1 VNARGKGKASERSAV
16 VLGVGA
22 SKGLGAAIARRF
34 AREGFRITVMGRSA
48 EKLAATLKE
57 LREGG
62 AVAEAVIGDVTDEA
76 AVRRA
81 VAQANDPGAPLEAA
95 IFNAG
100 GNWPKPFLEMDA
112 AFLESMWR
120 VNALAGFCFAKAA
133 LEAMLPRRRGVLI
146 FTGASASLRGR
157 AKFGGFA
164 QAKAALRALAQSAA
178 REFGPQGIHVAHVV
192 VDGAIDGDRI
202 HSFLPGLKAARGPDG
217 LLDPDAIAENFWQLY
232 RQPPSAWTH
241 EIDVRPWVEPW

>member
-1 VNARGKGKASERSAV
+1 MLEKSAV

-22 SKGLGAAIARRF
+22 SQGLGAAIARRF
-34 AREGFRITVMGRSA
+34 AQEGFRIIVMGRSA
-48 EKLAATLKE
+48 PKLNATLVE
-57 LREGG
+57 LRARG
-62 AVAEAVIGDVTDEA
+62 ANAEAVIGDVTDEA
-76 AVRRA
+76 LVREA
-81 VAQANDPGAPLEAA
+81 VARADVPDAPLEAA

-100 GNWPKPFLEMDA
+100 GNWPKAFLEMDA
-112 AFLESMWR
+112 AFLEDMWR
-120 VNALAGFCFAKAA
+120 VNALAGFFFARAA
-133 LEAMLPRRRGVLI
+133 LAAMLPRQRGVLI

-157 AKFGGFA
+157 PKFGGFA

-202 HSFLPGLKAARGPDG
+202 NSFLPGLKAARGPDG
-217 LLDPDAIAENFWQLY
+217 LLDPNDIAESYWQLY
-232 RQPPSAWTH
+232 RQPRSAWTH

>member
-1 VNARGKGKASERSAV
+1 VKVSERSAV
-16 VLGVGA
+16 VAGVGA
-22 SKGLGAAIARRF
+22 SRGLGAAVARRF
-34 AREGFRITVMGRSA
+34 AREGFRITVIGRSA
-48 EKLAATLKE
+48 EKLGATLKE

-62 AVAEAVIGDVTDEA
+62 AVAEAVIGDVTDQA
-76 AVRRA
+76 LVQRA
-81 VAQANDPGAPLEAA
+81 VAQSDAAAAPLEAA

-100 GNWPKPFLEMDA
+100 GNWPKAFLEMDA
-112 AFLESMWR
+112 AFLDGMWR
-120 VNALAGFCFAKAA
+120 VNALAGFFFAKAA
-133 LEAMLPRRRGVLI
+133 LEAMLPRQRGTLL

-202 HSFLPGLKAARGPDG
+202 NSFLPGLKAQRGADG
-217 LLDPDAIAENFWQLY
+217 LLDPDAIAENFWQLHCQT
-232 RQPPSAWTH
+232 RSAWTH